1 MLPFPWN
8 PATADP
14 SLVDG
19 FPRRS
24 TGYNRVSVSPSRE
37 ATRSA
42 AALIMSHN
50 SVLDTGN
57 DLNMSLL
64 MELSML
70 QAKNFYK
77 YYTPVGV
84 ERGF

>member
-1 MLPFPWN
+1 M
-8 PATADP
+8 
-14 SLVDG
+14 SLFSENNYHG
-19 FPRRS
+19 NKTLNLQS
-24 TGYNRVSVSPSRE
+24 TLSQSRTNKVMPY
-37 ATRSA
+37 ASGRG
-42 AALIMSHN
+42 LIMSHN

-77 YYTPVGV
+77 YYTPVGI
-84 ERGF
+84 E

>member
-1 MLPFPWN
+1 
-8 PATADP
+8 
-14 SLVDG
+14 
-19 FPRRS
+19 
-24 TGYNRVSVSPSRE
+24 
-37 ATRSA
+37 
-42 AALIMSHN
+42 
-50 SVLDTGN
+50 
-57 DLNMSLL
+57 MSLL

>member
-1 MLPFPWN
+1 MPM
-8 PATADP
+8 A
-14 SLVDG
+14 SG
-19 FPRRS
+19 H
-24 TGYNRVSVSPSRE
+24 G
-37 ATRSA
+37 
-42 AALIMSHN
+42 LIMSHN